1 MIYLNNGATSWPKP
15 PAVLEAVQAC
25 LSGTPASQF
34 RGGSSIMKKDV
45 EVLCR
50 EKLGQL
56 LGIRETERIFF
67 TSGATESMNT
77 VLGGLDYGEKGS
89 SILVTQTE
97 HNSVLNSSTTG
108 QPCADRE
115 PLFQRD
121 RLCAGYG
128 DDPGICKETW
138 TDPDRGCVAECWL
151 YPC

>member
-56 LGIRETERIFF
+56 LGIRKQREYF
-67 TSGATESMNT
+67 
-77 VLGGLDYGEKGS
+77 LH
-89 SILVTQTE
+89 Q
-97 HNSVLNSSTTG
+97 G
-108 QPCADRE
+108 QQKA
-115 PLFQRD
+115 
-121 RLCAGYG
+121 
-128 DDPGICKETW
+128 
-138 TDPDRGCVAECWL
+138 
-151 YPC
+151 

>member
-89 SILVTQTE
+89 SILVTPVSYT
-97 HNSVLNSSTTG
+97 HLTLPTNSLV
-108 QPCADRE
+108 
-115 PLFQRD
+115 
-121 RLCAGYG
+121 
-128 DDPGICKETW
+128 
-138 TDPDRGCVAECWL
+138 
-151 YPC
+151 

>member
-97 HNSVLNSSTTG
+97 HNSVLRPGYNS
-108 QPCADRE
+108 
-115 PLFQRD
+115 
-121 RLCAGYG
+121 
-128 DDPGICKETW
+128 
-138 TDPDRGCVAECWL
+138 
-151 YPC
+151 